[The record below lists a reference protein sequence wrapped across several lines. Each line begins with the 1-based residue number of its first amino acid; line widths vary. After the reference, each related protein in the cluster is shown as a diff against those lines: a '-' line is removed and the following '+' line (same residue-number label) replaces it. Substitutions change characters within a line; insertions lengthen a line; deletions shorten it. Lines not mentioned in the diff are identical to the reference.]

1 MTLPEGKRLAYQ
13 RRQKDTGWG
22 RAIAHPIIGS
32 FYAPYYAISRR
43 TITPLLYG
51 LAANIAAIIIPMP
64 LIIIF
69 LTEQE
74 IASLTQEPLVY
85 ILVYVYFFAVE
96 LIVTKL
102 GIDRARE
109 SARVAL
115 KNENQSP
122 AD

>member
-32 FYAPYYAISRR
+32 FYALYYAISRR

-51 LAANIAAIIIPMP
+51 LAARIAAIIIPMP
-64 LIIIF
+64 LMIF

-74 IASLTQEPLVY
+74 VASLEP
-85 ILVYVYFFAVE
+85 LVYVYFFAVE